1 MAFALTD
8 TEHDA
13 VRFVPVGDLVA
24 LAVELD
30 YMPPE
35 TINRRELLGELM
47 PRLLELA
54 RREGLPF
61 SKYDEDD
68 LAELSQEHRE
78 ALAHVMGWPSDS
90 RSMVKAGQKVY
101 KVYRKDRRDSQVALL
116 LPSLLKPLA
125 RAAFEG

>member
-1 MAFALTD
+1 MSFALTD
-8 TEHDA
+8 AEHEA

-35 TINRRELLGELM
+35 LVKRRELLGELI

-54 RREGLPF
+54 QREGLPL
-61 SKYDEDD
+61 SKYDAEDLD
-68 LAELSQEHRE
+68 ELPQEHRS
-78 ALAHVMGWPSDS
+78 ALAAAMGWSTDS
-90 RSMVKAGQKVY
+90 KSMVKAGE
-101 KVYRKDRRDSQVALL
+101 KVYRMYRKNRGGSQVALL

-125 RAAFEG
+125 RAAFES